1 MALGHD
7 DVIRILKLIDES
19 PFDELRLTMD
29 GLDLSVVR
37 RGTEVSFEAIPHVVK
52 RIEKAPSAMP
62 GAQPPI
68 RSSEDV
74 HSASHGLLE
83 IKAPTLGTFYL
94 ASKPGAEPFA
104 RVGAVVGEADTV
116 CIIEVMKLFTNIKAG
131 VAGRIEKVC
140 AQDGE
145 VVEQGRALFLVA
157 PIVLP
162 TGRDP

>member
-19 PFDELRLTMD
+19 PFDELRLTMN
-29 GLDLSVVR
+29 GLDLNVVR
-37 RGTEVSFEAIPHVVK
+37 RGAEASLEAIPDIVK
-52 RIEKAPSAMP
+52 RLEKAPSP
-62 GAQPPI
+62 IPTAQPPI
-68 RSSEDV
+68 RSSDFV
-74 HSASHGLLE
+74 PFASEGLLE
-83 IKAPTLGTFYL
+83 IKAPTLGTFYV
-94 ASKPGAEPFA
+94 ASKPGAEPFV
-104 RVGAVVGEADTV
+104 REGAVVGEADTV

-131 VAGRIEKVC
+131 VAGRIARVC

-157 PIVLP
+157 PIVLQ